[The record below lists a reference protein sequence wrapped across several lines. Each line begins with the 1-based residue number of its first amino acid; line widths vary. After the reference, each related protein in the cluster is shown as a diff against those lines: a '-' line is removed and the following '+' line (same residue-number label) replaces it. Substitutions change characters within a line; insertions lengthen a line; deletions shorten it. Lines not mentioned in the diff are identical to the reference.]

1 MADSNFTPMTVAGE
15 QGVFNAAAFADDP
28 KGTLGYLRFPYQDA
42 VLAFE
47 FDTGTAPDSWV
58 LSRDSVTVG
67 DSGVGD
73 TDTSTGLLG
82 EQTEADTSL
91 LKNGFFS
98 STSHFTVTGIAIR
111 PSTLAYVPAVTSTG
125 DGTTA
130 FCVNRTGVSAD
141 NCQGI
146 AGLLIKGALEGAY
159 IEFYQ
164 QSRKCYALYGKV
176 EEMPQGFGFASMND
190 VTNGLVGKCNMERSR
205 RPVIIPP
212 GNSNTPEYV
221 WRITFGRKISI
232 APDPSFDAPADN
244 DEVALKLCV
253 FFDGYFSDSV
263 GNPLIAD
270 GDVFEARIAAG
281 LC

>member
-1 MADSNFTPMTVAGE
+1 MVDNIYQPKEVAGE
-15 QGVFNAAAFADDP
+15 SGVWNQEAWADDP
-28 KGTLGYLRFPYQDA
+28 KGTLGYLRFPYQEA
-42 VLAFE
+42 ALGFE
-47 FDTGTAPDSWV
+47 FDTATTPDSWV
-58 LSRDSVTVG
+58 LQRDTVTVG

-73 TDTSTGLLG
+73 TDTSTGFSG

-98 STSHFTVTGIAIR
+98 STSHFTVTGIAVR
-111 PSTLAYVPAVTSTG
+111 PSTLAYVPATSA
-125 DGTTA
+125 DGGSTSFVVSRA
-130 FCVNRTGVSAD
+130 GVSAN

-146 AGLLIKGALEGAY
+146 AGSLIKGALEGAY

-232 APDPSFDAPADN
+232 EADPSFAAPADN
-244 DEVALKLCV
+244 DDVALKMSI
-253 FFDGYFSDSV
+253 FFDGYFSDGK

-270 GDVFEARIAAG
+270 GDVYEARIAAG
-281 LC
+281 VC

>member
-1 MADSNFTPMTVAGE
+1 MVDNIYTPKMVAGE
-15 QGVFNAAAFADDP
+15 SGVWNEEAWAEDP
-28 KGTLGYLRFPYQDA
+28 KGTLGYLRFPYQKA
-42 VLAFE
+42 ALAFE
-47 FDTGTAPDSWV
+47 FDTAATPSNAY
-58 LSRDSVTVG
+58 LLRRDTVTVG

-73 TDTSTGLLG
+73 TDTSTGYSG

-111 PSTLAYVPAVTSTG
+111 PSTNPVVATATDSDSTSLTVSRAG
-125 DGTTA
+125 QVLNN
-130 FCVNRTGVSAD
+130 CV
-141 NCQGI
+141 GI
-146 AGLLIKGALEGAY
+146 AGSLIKSGLEGAY

-164 QSRKCYALYGKV
+164 QSRKCFALYGLV

-221 WRITFGRKISI
+221 WRITFGRKVSVP
-232 APDPSFDAPADN
+232 ADPSFAAPADN
-244 DEVALKLCV
+244 ANCVIGLAV
-253 FFDGYFSDSV
+253 FFNGYFSDGR
-263 GNPLIAD
+263 GNPLISD
-270 GDVFEARIAAG
+270 SDVYEARIASG
-281 LC
+281 VC